1 MFHRL
6 KRDIRFNKISKI
18 GMAYFFTV
26 IAIAS
31 IATIWS
37 IYLESFFHN
46 ASYVGFA
53 ITGFTLIGVLAYL
66 FFIPFIEKNKKIT
79 LVLISLLFL
88 FISYILF
95 SIISNIYVI
104 LILGALMSIFTSL
117 RVSSFGILVRDSA
130 ENRDVSKSEGFM
142 YSVMNSG
149 WFLASFL
156 AGFIAQKIGF
166 KGVFLFAAMMILL
179 SVSLFRF
186 FNIEDER
193 VSKRVDKNRFKVFF
207 NFFKN
212 KKRRIVYALGSA
224 VTLWWSLIFVYI
236 PVYMIEN
243 GLSDLSVGLFLG
255 IIMIPLIF
263 LEYQFGKMA
272 GKHGFKKMFLIG
284 FLALSFVAFL
294 AFFISNIF
302 VLLGLFIIAG
312 IFVSM
317 IEPTM
322 EAYFFD
328 IINESERDKYYEIYD
343 TTIDAGYFFGTL
355 PVAGILLFLPFKFAF
370 IYFGFIMFLNALL
383 ALTVKDAYEFKRK

>member
-328 IINESERDKYYEIYD
+328 IINESERDKYYEIYN